1 LFALRRFESAKE
13 YMKERNYI
21 ILPAYFYWLPLINLQ
36 WDGLDHSP
44 LSSLISVEKR
54 KRLSI
59 TSTKLIIL
67 SYTSQPCMHYI
78 NLIWY
83 ILTYDSERN
92 VTFNAPRFYEIIFPV
107 WNQFIKIYFQYVRYV
122 VTAGSLAY
130 SSVVRSRRA
139 WALSAARP
147 RFRNTIR
154 GFRWYSRSLFLTSE
168 NLIEF

>member
-1 LFALRRFESAKE
+1 MYLFALRPFESAKE

-67 SYTSQPCMHYI
+67 SQPCTHYI
-78 NLIWY
+78 DLIWY
-83 ILTYDSERN
+83 ILTYDNERN
-92 VTFNAPRFYEIIFPV
+92 VTFNAPRFYEIIFPI
-107 WNQFIKIYFQYVRYV
+107 WNQYIKIKIYFQYAHYV
-122 VTAGSLAY
+122 VTAGPLTY
-130 SSVVRSRRA
+130 NSVVRSRRA

-147 RFRNTIR
+147 RFRNTGNTWISMV
-154 GFRWYSRSLFLTSE
+154 FA
-168 NLIEF
+168 